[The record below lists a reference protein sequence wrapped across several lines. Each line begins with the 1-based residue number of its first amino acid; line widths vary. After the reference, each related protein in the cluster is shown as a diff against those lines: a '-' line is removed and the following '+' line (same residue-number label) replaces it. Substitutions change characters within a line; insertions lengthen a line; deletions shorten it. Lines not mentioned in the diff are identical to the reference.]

1 MENNFIESSLSSID
15 INKDSVEKK
24 ILSRFQYLN
33 DQQQL
38 HFYFSSYDFRTEEES
53 MIKVWQDL
61 LLFLFKNI
69 FSTFGMRISEIK
81 NYTIIGNHIPC
92 GLNNIIQELRIR
104 KKLITDSDICGQE
117 FYVQYFPEL
126 FSENDTSSQ
135 GWGSYLMSGVSN
147 IFKFGTDKLLCR
159 EDKEEEDEKKEV
171 KRTDILGEDRYTIFP
186 DNAIIFNYEL
196 FRKNCDELLRFLTEI
211 LLENDH
217 EVIPKNEFIKEVNNV
232 SNNNNGGR
240 YNDID
245 LNYGSIYIDYC
256 LIFLSK
262 LKKICIFNIEDKGK
276 KVEFLK
282 VMINRNDS
290 ANDKD
295 KTLASLIL
303 KSDSLHF
310 KINDLDNK
318 IQLCMNNA
326 RNCLSKGNKKYAK
339 TFLIKKKQ
347 YEKYHQIYSNL
358 QITLINQIMDIK
370 NAENNVQ
377 VQDILK
383 SCNDVFKK
391 TGLDRDEFEELKE
404 DLKEQKDFQNE
415 ISEGMKEFANYDE
428 DVLDEE
434 LKKMESE
441 NENENI
447 QDQSGG
453 NLEFPMAL
461 NEPINPFSEEAQRL
475 YK

>member
-1 MENNFIESSLSSID
+1 MENNFIESSLSSIE

-38 HFYFSSYDFRTEEES
+38 HYYFSSYDFREEEES

-104 KKLITDSDICGQE
+104 KKLINDSDICDQQ
-117 FYVQYFPEL
+117 FYIQYFPEL
-126 FSENDTSSQ
+126 FSEKDTSSQ
-135 GWGSYLMSGVSN
+135 GWGSYLVSGVQN

-159 EDKEEEDEKKEV
+159 EDKEEENEKKEER
-171 KRTDILGEDRYTIFP
+171 RTDISDEDRYLTLP
-186 DNAIIFNYEL
+186 ENTIIFNYEL
-196 FRKNCDELLRFLTEI
+196 FRKNSEELLKFLTEI
-211 LLENDH
+211 LLENDN
-217 EVIPKNEFIKEVNNV
+217 EVIPKDEFIKEVNNV

-256 LIFLSK
+256 LLFLSK
-262 LKKICIFNIEDKGK
+262 LKKIFIFNIEEKGK
-276 KVEFLK
+276 TIEFLK
-282 VMINRNDS
+282 VMINKNDS
-290 ANDKD
+290 ASDKD
-295 KTLASLIL
+295 KTLANLMLKCNSLQ
-303 KSDSLHF
+303 F
-310 KINDLDNK
+310 KIKELDNK
-318 IQLCMNNA
+318 IQLCLANA
-326 RNCLSKGNKKYAK
+326 RNCISKGNKKYAK

-347 YEKYHQIYSNL
+347 YEKYHQMYSNL
-358 QITLINQIMDIK
+358 QITLINQMMDIK
-370 NAENNVQ
+370 NAESNVQ
-377 VQDILK
+377 VQEILK
-383 SCNDVFKK
+383 SCNDVFKNS
-391 TGLDRDEFEELKE
+391 GLDRDEFEELKE

-415 ISEGMKEFANYDE
+415 MSEGIKEFANYNEDE
-428 DVLDEE
+428 LDEE
-434 LKKMESE
+434 LKNMEKE
-441 NENENI
+441 NPQEN
-447 QDQSGG
+447 GG
-453 NLEFPMAL
+453 ENLEFPMPL

>member
-1 MENNFIESSLSSID
+1 MENNFIESSLSSIE

-38 HFYFSSYDFRTEEES
+38 HYYFSSYDFRDEEES
-53 MIKVWQDL
+53 MVKVWQDL

-81 NYTIIGNHIPC
+81 NFTIIGNHIPC

-104 KKLITDSDICGQE
+104 KKLITDSDICGQQ
-117 FYVQYFPEL
+117 FYIQYFPEL
-126 FSENDTSSQ
+126 FSEKDTSSQ
-135 GWGSYLMSGVSN
+135 GWGSYLVSGVQN

-159 EDKEEEDEKKEV
+159 EDKQEEEEKKEER
-171 KRTDILGEDRYTIFP
+171 RTDISDDDRYETLP
-186 DNAIIFNYEL
+186 ENTIIFNYEL
-196 FRKNCDELLRFLTEI
+196 LRKNCDELLKFLTEI
-211 LLENDH
+211 LLENDN
-217 EVIPKNEFIKEVNNV
+217 EVISKDEFIKEVNNV

-256 LIFLSK
+256 LKFLSK
-262 LKKICIFNIEDKGK
+262 LKKIFIFNIEEKGK
-276 KVEFLK
+276 TIEFLK
-282 VMINRNDS
+282 VMITKNDS

-295 KTLASLIL
+295 KTLANLML
-303 KSDSLHF
+303 KSNSLQF
-310 KINDLDNK
+310 KIKDLDNK
-318 IQLCMNNA
+318 IQLCMTNA
-326 RNCLSKGNKKYAK
+326 KNCLSKGNKKYAK

-347 YEKYHQIYSNL
+347 YEKYHQMYSNL
-358 QITLINQIMDIK
+358 QITLINQMMDIK

-377 VQDILK
+377 VQEILK
-383 SCNDVFKK
+383 SCNDVFKNS
-391 TGLDRDEFEELKE
+391 GFDRDEFEELKE

-428 DVLDEE
+428 EELDKE
-434 LKKMESE
+434 LKKIESE
-441 NENENI
+441 NPPENI
-447 QDQSGG
+447 GE